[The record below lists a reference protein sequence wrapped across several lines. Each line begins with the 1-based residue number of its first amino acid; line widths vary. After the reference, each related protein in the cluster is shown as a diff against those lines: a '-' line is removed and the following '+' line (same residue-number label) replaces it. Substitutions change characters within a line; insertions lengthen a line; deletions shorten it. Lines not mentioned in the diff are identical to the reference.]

1 MEPGHDHASKSPVSE
16 QVFRTGWIGSTA
28 VSEASFAGDLFLPR
42 HTHDTP
48 VFAVLFGGSME
59 VSLGRREHMCRQCTV
74 QVHPAGEPH
83 AQKYGPTGARML
95 VVQPV
100 LERADTPAP
109 LHDLIARVSNFRHAG
124 IADLASRAALEL
136 RSPDQLSPLALE
148 SIVLEIL
155 VCAARLPA
163 DRRCSPALPGW
174 LERTAQMVHDRFRE
188 RLHLS
193 EIADEVGVHPGHL
206 ARSFRQHFH
215 LPLGTY
221 IRRLRLAWAAH
232 RLDKSDDPIVNIAFE
247 AGFADQSHFTRAFR
261 QYSGVTPAQMR
272 RNRRH

>member
-1 MEPGHDHASKSPVSE
+1 MEPGHDHASVSPASE
-16 QVFRTGWIGSTA
+16 QIFRTGWIGPTA
-28 VSEASFAGDLFLPR
+28 VSEATFAGNLFLPR

-48 VFAVLFGGSME
+48 VFAVFFGGSME
-59 VSLGRREHMCRQCTV
+59 VKLGRREHMCRQCTV

-83 AQKYGPTGARML
+83 AQKYGPAGARML

-100 LERADTPAP
+100 LDRPDTPAA
-109 LHDLIARVSNFRHAG
+109 LNDLIAGVSNFRHAG

-136 RSPDQLSPLALE
+136 RCPDQLSPLALE
-148 SIVLEIL
+148 AIVMEIL
-155 VCAARLPA
+155 LCAARLPL
-163 DRRCSPALPGW
+163 DRRCAFALPGW
-174 LERTAQMVHDRFRE
+174 LERATEMVHDRFRE
-188 RLHLS
+188 QLQLS

-206 ARSFRQHFH
+206 ARSFRQHFR

-221 IRRLRLAWAAH
+221 IRRLRLAWAAD
-232 RLDKSDDPIVNIAFE
+232 RLGKSDDPIVNIAFE

>member
-1 MEPGHDHASKSPVSE
+1 MEPDHDASIPPASE
-16 QVFRTGWIGSTA
+16 QVFRTGWIGQTA
-28 VSEASFAGDLFLPR
+28 VSEASFADNLVLPT

-48 VFAVLFGGSME
+48 VFAVFFGGLME
-59 VSLGRREHMCRQCTV
+59 FSLGSRDHMCRQCTV

-83 AQKYGPTGARML
+83 AQKFGPAGARML

-100 LERADTPAP
+100 LERPDTPAA
-109 LHDLIARVSNFRHAG
+109 LRELIARVSNFRHAG
-124 IADLASRAALEL
+124 IADLAARAALEL
-136 RSPDQLSPLALE
+136 RCPDRLSPLALE
-148 SIVLEIL
+148 AIVMEIL
-155 VCAARLPA
+155 VCAARLPT
-163 DRRCSPALPGW
+163 DRRCGSALPGW
-174 LERTAQMVHDRFRE
+174 LERAAEMVHDRFRE
-188 RLHLS
+188 QLQLS

-206 ARSFRQHFH
+206 ARSFRQHFR

-232 RLDKSDDPIVNIAFE
+232 RLGKSDDPIVNIAYE
-247 AGFADQSHFTRAFR
+247 AGFADQSHFTRSFR